1 MKYIYCKIFPNISND
16 DWEVEFGKV
25 DDQERK
31 ENQET
36 ITSWGTGYFH
46 EGTSK
51 EEMLRRTKEVLISK
65 HTEQIHN
72 LQKSSA
78 KLSQLKVEE

>member
-1 MKYIYCKIFPNISND
+1 MKYVYCKIFPNISND

-25 DDQERK
+25 DDQERM
-31 ENQET
+31 ENQEN

-51 EEMLRRTKEVLISK
+51 EEMLRRTKEILISS
-65 HTEQIHN
+65 HTEKINN
-72 LQKSSA
+72 LQKSRG
-78 KLSQLKVEE
+78 KLQQLKIKE